1 MLAISNYINYIT
13 FFLSLICLL
22 IVLLRG
28 DWKLPMI
35 FLFASTSILF
45 LQNIA
50 LIIYQTNYYLKF
62 TYLIRVPGPFLY
74 LGGPTIYLFVRTLFY
89 NEHKLRRWD
98 FLHFLPFIM
107 NVVEL
112 MPFYLSSPE
121 FKIKTL
127 EVIVSGKLINYD
139 LYREGLLGTIWHT
152 ILRVISWAIYA
163 FFSCLIYVRFR
174 RQIKSNLITDFE
186 SKFRFIRLFLTLRIV
201 GFILAIIAVSFNTVA
216 NSIFF
221 VMILNNLVN
230 LLVVLLLFIKF
241 PEFIYG
247 NSVQKGSNIQR
258 EGLMN
263 IALSQS
269 IYLRL
274 LESSK
279 YDINI
284 LIDNNFK
291 VQYYDKLAKK
301 TLFNFFNKRIEFD
314 VDLRDVMDLTLAPL
328 FETNIRQ
335 ALNGK
340 EIDSEVVLTK
350 YDTKVMSYFEIN
362 FRPFYNEIGKMV
374 GVAIGANNIDEKR
387 KMNLL
392 QEQYVQSLDSL
403 AWKSSHTLRAPVA
416 NMKGIVEVLQSN
428 YIEKSPEESNQ
439 LLGYLSSELNRLD
452 NVVIDMVDKARE
464 ELGS

>member
-1 MLAISNYINYIT
+1 MLAVSNYINYIT
-13 FFLSLICLL
+13 FFLSLISLL
-22 IVLLRG
+22 IVLIRG

-50 LIIYQTNYYLKF
+50 LLIYQTNDYLKF

-74 LGGPTIYLFVRTLFY
+74 LGGPIIYLFVRTLFY

-112 MPFYLSSPE
+112 IPFYLSSPE

-152 ILRVISWAIYA
+152 MLRVISWAIYA
-163 FFSCLIYVRFR
+163 VFSCLIYVRFR
-174 RQIKSNLITDFE
+174 KQIKSNLITDFE
-186 SKFRFIRLFLTLRIV
+186 SKFKFIRLFLTLKIF
-201 GFILAIIAVSFNTVA
+201 GFILVVIAVIFITVA
-216 NSIFF
+216 SSIFF

-230 LLVVLLLFIKF
+230 LIVVLLLFIKF

-258 EGLMN
+258 EGLMD

-269 IYLRL
+269 MYLSL

-291 VQYYDKLAKK
+291 VLYYDKSAEKIVSNIFKK
-301 TLFNFFNKRIEFD
+301 KIEFD
-314 VDLRDVMDLTLAPL
+314 VDLRNVIDLTLAPL
-328 FETNIRQ
+328 FINNIKQ
-335 ALNGK
+335 ALNSK
-340 EIDSEVVLTK
+340 EVDSEMVLTK
-350 YDTKVMSYFEIN
+350 YDTKIMSYFEIN
-362 FRPFYNEIGKMV
+362 FRPFYNETGKMV

-403 AWKSSHTLRAPVA
+403 AWRSSHTLRAPVA
-416 NMKGIVEVLQSN
+416 NMKGIIEILKCN
-428 YIEKSPEESNQ
+428 YIDKSYEESNQ
-439 LLGYLSSELNRLD
+439 LVDYLSIEINRLD
-452 NVVIDMVDKARE
+452 NVIIDIVSQARE

>member
-1 MLAISNYINYIT
+1 MLAILNYINCIT
-13 FFLSLICLL
+13 FFLSFICLL

-35 FLFASTSILF
+35 FLFTSTSILF

-50 LIIYQTNYYLKF
+50 LIIYQTNYYFKY
-62 TYLIRVPGPFLY
+62 TYLIRLQGPFLY

-89 NEHKLRRWD
+89 NEYKLRRWD
-98 FLHFLPFIM
+98 FLHFVPFAM
-107 NVVEL
+107 NFVEL
-112 MPFYLSSPE
+112 ILFYLSSPE

-127 EVIVSGKLINYD
+127 EVIVSGELINYD
-139 LYREGLLGTIWHT
+139 LYREELLGTIWHT
-152 ILRVISWAIYA
+152 ILRVISWLTY
-163 FFSCLIYVRFR
+163 FVFSCLIYVRFR
-174 RQIKSNLITDFE
+174 KQIKSNLITDFE
-186 SKFRFIRLFLTLRIV
+186 SKFRLIRLFLTLKIV
-201 GFILAIIAVSFNTVA
+201 GFILAIIAFFFTTVA
-216 NSIFF
+216 NSIYF
-221 VMILNNLVN
+221 VIILNSLVN
-230 LLVVLLLFIKF
+230 LTVILLLFIKF

-279 YDINI
+279 YEINI
-284 LIDNNFK
+284 LIDDNFK
-291 VQYYDKLAKK
+291 VQYYDKLAKN
-301 TLFNFFNKRIEFD
+301 TFFNFFNKRIEFD
-314 VDLRDVMDLTLAPL
+314 IDLRDVIDLTLAPL
-328 FETNIRQ
+328 FETNIKQ
-335 ALNGK
+335 AFNGK
-340 EIDSEVVLTK
+340 EIESEVVFTK
-350 YDTKVMSYFEIN
+350 YDSKIVSYFEIN
-362 FRPFYNEIGKMV
+362 FRPFYNEIDKMV
-374 GVAIGANNIDEKR
+374 GIAIGANNIDEKR

-416 NMKGIVEVLQSN
+416 NIKGI
-428 YIEKSPEESNQ
+428 IELLNTNNIDNLSEESIQ
-439 LLGYLSSELNRLD
+439 LLGYLSTEINRLD
-452 NVVIDMVDKARE
+452 NVIIEMVSKARE